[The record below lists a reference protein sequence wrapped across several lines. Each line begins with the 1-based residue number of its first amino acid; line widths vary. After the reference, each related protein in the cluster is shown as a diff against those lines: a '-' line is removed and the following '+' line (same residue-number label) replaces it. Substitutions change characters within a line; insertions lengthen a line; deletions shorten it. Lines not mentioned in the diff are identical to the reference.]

1 MRAFDGIRILDC
13 THVIAA
19 PFASYQLAVLGADV
33 IKVEDPNA
41 PDQGRESGSD
51 NTLNKALMGT
61 GFLTQGSNKRA
72 IALNLKSEAG
82 REVLKRL
89 VADWADVLVE
99 NYRPG
104 AFDALGLGYDD
115 LSKLNPKLIYASMSA
130 FGRDGPRR
138 SQTAY
143 DPAIQATS
151 GITASTGTNSSGPIK
166 PGAPIIDFATGM
178 VGAYAISAALYQRM
192 RTGEGQHIDTSM
204 LDVALILQ
212 GTLITDFCHSGSHP
226 KRGSSRRFASNGIYQ
241 TKDGLVQLS
250 ANNARQQRRF
260 YEVIGRPDVAASS
273 FDERLANFSSERAII
288 AEKMMEK
295 TVDEWEAYLQS
306 ERVPAAR
313 VRELREALA
322 DPQVATRGVLHR
334 HENVPGI
341 GKPLTVP
348 LAAFKFA
355 HDGPSIERSP
365 ARFAE
370 HTDQVLRS
378 AGYSDKQIVEM
389 RKSGAIA

>member
-1 MRAFDGIRILDC
+1 
-13 THVIAA
+13 
-19 PFASYQLAVLGADV
+19 
-33 IKVEDPNA
+33 
-41 PDQGRESGSD
+41 
-51 NTLNKALMGT
+51 
-61 GFLTQGSNKRA
+61 
-72 IALNLKSEAG
+72 
-82 REVLKRL
+82 
-89 VADWADVLVE
+89 
-99 NYRPG
+99 
-104 AFDALGLGYDD
+104 
-115 LSKLNPKLIYASMSA
+115 
-130 FGRDGPRR
+130 
-138 SQTAY
+138 
-143 DPAIQATS
+143 
-151 GITASTGTNSSGPIK
+151 
-166 PGAPIIDFATGM
+166 
-178 VGAYAISAALYQRM
+178 
-192 RTGEGQHIDTSM
+192 
-204 LDVALILQ
+204 
-212 GTLITDFCHSGSHP
+212 
-226 KRGSSRRFASNGIYQ
+226 
-241 TKDGLVQLS
+241 
-250 ANNARQQRRF
+250 
-260 YEVIGRPDVAASS
+260 
-273 FDERLANFSSERAII
+273 
-288 AEKMMEK
+288 MEK